1 MPLAVM
7 LLLGAANNW
16 DEFLLEHSSWD
27 HAPFFVRNAGY
38 FIVIILAP
46 IASGMFTAR
55 YASLPAN
62 CFSRYSPLLLPLI
75 FWALLSIPLLHII
88 EIHPLLLLPA
98 AFLLLLYLLFLIGF
112 AFTAR
117 RKQRSLQ
124 IKKGLLQL
132 GVCLGAAF
140 LAAGLNI
147 WQIRSNILPAVNPA
161 IESIGHG
168 IIIDTYMPFA
178 ANNKLAV
185 PDNPPSL
192 RLTENHPRLD
202 GAIALL
208 PVYGAAAQAVYAG
221 LSTQDYEKYLDNP
234 SPKPP
239 HIKDLVECNNTPEA
253 WAGLLGGHTD
263 IFFGVTPSS
272 EQLQAALAGGLDP
285 EIIPIGKDAFVFMVN
300 IHNPVD
306 SLTVEQI
313 RDIYR
318 KKITNWKDVDG
329 ENEKIMAFQRPEG
342 SGSQTAMTEQV
353 MGGLELADPLREEY
367 MIGMGDIIN
376 AVAEFRNRRESIGYT
391 FRWYSQV
398 QFPSDQIKLL
408 AINGVSPLPENI
420 ANDTYPFTVPLV
432 AVTVRPR
439 SPETQALIDWLLGP
453 EGQALIRKTGY
464 VPLHP
469 D

>member
-1 MPLAVM
+1 MKYRIFAFTCSLFMLPAVM
-7 LLLGAANNW
+7 LLAYLRFLPGFACTASHKQRRLQIEKDLPQLGAC
-16 DEFLLEHSSWD
+16 LG
-27 HAPFFVRNAGY
+27 V
-38 FIVIILAP
+38 
-46 IASGMFTAR
+46 
-55 YASLPAN
+55 
-62 CFSRYSPLLLPLI
+62 
-75 FWALLSIPLLHII
+75 
-88 EIHPLLLLPA
+88 
-98 AFLLLLYLLFLIGF
+98 LFL
-112 AFTAR
+112 
-117 RKQRSLQ
+117 
-124 IKKGLLQL
+124 
-132 GVCLGAAF
+132 V
-140 LAAGLNI
+140 AGLNLWPI
-147 WQIRSNILPAVNPA
+147 ESAMAAA
-161 IESIGHG
+161 IEPEIAQEGDEYLPSSTIDLSDLRATILSVSLETIESVGHG
-168 IIIDTYMPFA
+168 VNIYDYLPGA
-178 ANNKLAV
+178 PGNKLVV
-185 PDNPPSL
+185 PDTPPSL
-192 RLTENHPRLD
+192 SITENYPRLD

-208 PVYGAAAQAVYAG
+208 PVYGAAAQALYAN
-221 LSTQDYEKYLDNP
+221 LPLYSYEKYVD
-234 SPKPP
+234 
-239 HIKDLVECNNTPEA
+239 CNNTPEA
-253 WAGLLGGHTD
+253 WELLIGGYID
-263 IFFGVTPSS
+263 IFFGVPPSS
-272 EQLQAALAGGLDP
+272 EQLQTARAEGFEP
-285 EIIPIGKDAFVFMVN
+285 EITPIAKDAFVFMVN
-300 IHNPVD
+300 IHNPVNGL
-306 SLTVEQI
+306 SVEQI